1 MKTFFSESENNTSLI
16 AAEFATELRGGDV
29 VAFRGGMGMGKT
41 TFTRHLAKALGFT
54 GEASS
59 PTFAIINEYSGGR
72 LNVYHF
78 DMYRIET
85 FDDLYSTDFF
95 AYCEMGGVVVCE
107 WSENIE
113 NVLPENFIKISIS
126 KGEDDTTRIFEIE
139 GLDLW

>member
-1 MKTFFSESENNTSLI
+1 MKVICNGLEDTAKLAERIANSLHGGECIAFS
-16 AAEFATELRGGDV
+16 
-29 VAFRGGMGMGKT
+29 GGMGMGKT
-41 TFTRHLAKALGFT
+41 TFTRSLAKSLGYE
-54 GEASS
+54 GDVQS
-59 PTFAIINEYSGGR
+59 PTFAIVNEYIGGR

-113 NVLPENFIKISIS
+113 NVLPENHVKISIS
-126 KGEDDTTRIFEIE
+126 HGEDENTRVFEIE
-139 GLDLW
+139 GLDI

>member
-1 MKTFFSESENNTSLI
+1 MKFISKSEKDTKLI
-16 AAEFATELRGGDV
+16 AEKIADKLKPNDFI
-29 VAFRGGMGMGKT
+29 AFFGGMGMGKT
-41 TFTRHLAKALGFT
+41 TFTRYLVKALGYE

-59 PTFAIINEYSGGR
+59 PTFAIINEYNGGR

-95 AYCEMGGVVVCE
+95 NYCEMGGVVVCE

-113 NVLPENFIKISIS
+113 NVLPESHIKLTICG
-126 KGEDDTTRIFEIE
+126 GEDETTRIFEIE
-139 GLDLW
+139 GLDL